1 MEYSPP
7 PFFKRGPGLLTRFG
21 FFALL
26 SVVLLVADARFGYMD
41 AARATLAAVVN
52 PFQRLFALPADG
64 LSRVGEFFV
73 TSSYLRREND
83 RLRRDALNDAA
94 ALQTQQALAAE
105 NDSLR
110 QLLGMSRRV
119 ERRTIP
125 AEILHAPRDP
135 FARRVVVDRGA
146 QHGVRPGLAVIDRL
160 GVIGQVTRVFPF
172 ASEVTLVTDKEHAV
186 PIQVLRSGVRGVTFG
201 IGYDGT
207 LELRFM
213 PVNADIQNG
222 DLLVTSGIDGT
233 YPPGLPVA
241 VVTNIERN
249 AAYAFAR
256 ITCTPAAGVSSYAHV
271 LVVDAGKAPADP
283 DAAPPPAAAVPAA
296 DQPLPPRAS
305 PTAPAAAPPVPTA
318 EQR

>member
-21 FFALL
+21 FFALI
-26 SVVLLVADARFGYMD
+26 SVALLVADARFGYMD
-41 AARATLAAVVN
+41 TARNALATVVN

-83 RLRRDALNDAA
+83 RLRREALNNAA
-94 ALQTQQALAAE
+94 SLQTQHALAAE
-105 NDSLR
+105 NDNLR
-110 QLLGMSRRV
+110 QLLGMRERV
-119 ERRTIP
+119 QRTTIP

-135 FARRVVVDRGA
+135 FARRVLIDRGA
-146 QHGVRPGLAVIDRL
+146 QHDVRPGLAVIDRL

-172 ASEVTLVTDKEHAV
+172 ASEVTLITDKEQAV

-233 YPPGLPVA
+233 YPAGLPVA
-241 VVTNIERN
+241 IVSNIERN

-256 ITCTPAAGVSSYAHV
+256 ITCTPAAGVSSYGQI
-271 LVVDAGKAPADP
+271 LIVDAGPVPERPIAAETPGKAPATP
-283 DAAPPPAAAVPAA
+283 EEK
-296 DQPLPPRAS
+296 R
-305 PTAPAAAPPVPTA
+305 
-318 EQR
+318 

>member
-21 FFALL
+21 FFAFM

-41 AARATLAAVVN
+41 AARAALATVVN
-52 PFQRLFALPADG
+52 PFQRLFAQPADG
-64 LSRVGEFFV
+64 LARVGEFFV
-73 TSSYLRREND
+73 TSSYLRGEND
-83 RLRRDALNDAA
+83 RLRRQALNDAA
-94 ALQTQQALAAE
+94 TLQSRQALAAE
-105 NDSLR
+105 NDNLR
-110 QLLGMSRRV
+110 QLLAMSARV
-119 ERRTIP
+119 DPKTIA

-135 FARRVVVDRGA
+135 FARRVVIDRGG
-146 QHGVRPGLAVIDRL
+146 QHGVRPGLAVIDRV

-172 ASEVTLVTDKEHAV
+172 ASEVTLVTDKEQAV

-233 YPPGLPVA
+233 YPAGLPVA
-241 VVTNIERN
+241 VVSNIERN

-256 ITCTPAAGVSSYAHV
+256 ITCTPAAGVSSYGAV
-271 LVVDAGKAPADP
+271 LIVDAGARAENPL
-283 DAAPPPAAAVPAA
+283 AVPAQKNSA
-296 DQPLPPRAS
+296 TSQG
-305 PTAPAAAPPVPTA
+305 
-318 EQR
+318 QN

>member
-21 FFALL
+21 FFALV
-26 SVVLLVADARFGYMD
+26 SVALLVADARFGYMD
-41 AARATLAAVVN
+41 TARGMLAAIVN

-64 LSRVGEFFV
+64 LSRVAEFFV
-73 TSSYLRREND
+73 TSSHLRREND
-83 RLRRDALNDAA
+83 RLRREALNNAA
-94 ALQTQQALAAE
+94 ALQTQQSLAAE
-105 NDSLR
+105 NDNLR
-110 QLLGMSRRV
+110 QLLGMRERV
-119 ERRTIP
+119 ERTTIP

-146 QHGVRPGLAVIDRL
+146 QHGVRPGLAAIDRL

-172 ASEVTLVTDKEHAV
+172 ASEVSLITDKEQAV

-241 VVTNIERN
+241 VVSNIERN

-256 ITCTPAAGVSSYAHV
+256 ITCTPAAGVSSYGQILIVNAAE
-271 LVVDAGKAPADP
+271 AGADP
-283 DAAPPPAAAVPAA
+283 AAPGSPGAPPAAV
-296 DQPLPPRAS
+296 Q
-305 PTAPAAAPPVPTA
+305 